1 MSTASPEFE
10 GLTRELMLGR
20 MLAADAAFD
29 GQFITGVVSTGIYCL
44 PSCRA
49 RKPKP
54 ENVLFY
60 ATPIQARAAGLR
72 ACLRCKPD
80 GFQQGVDAGETQF
93 VATLAKVNTCECA
106 NVSVLAQHFQVS
118 TSTLHEVFRTG
129 LQVTPAD
136 WLASRRIEAAGERL
150 LTTRQRVAEIAY
162 EVGFES
168 LSVFG
173 AQFRRR
179 QGLTPQAFRQMPA
192 RQGFTLRLPQ
202 DYRVDATLRDLG
214 RDSHSLSART
224 QGRQHLTAWRVPS
237 GPLLVVLTFEDSG
250 VQVRPAAAFPL
261 ELADWLCLHH
271 MTLRVLGLTHDP
283 ARFEAVVAAQ
293 PDLAPLLQ
301 RGLRL
306 PLVADL
312 FDGVIW
318 AVLGQQVTFS
328 FAGRMRRRLIQGCGT
343 EVGGGL
349 FAPPTPVAVIGVGT
363 AGLQEI
369 GLTRTRA
376 ALLLDLAGRIAD
388 GSLNLELL
396 RTGLAPA
403 ALRALLDFPGIG
415 PWTANYLLVRVLG
428 FQDVLPVGDSALGAA
443 LQQFFNLPDR
453 PGPQQTAALMTR
465 FAPYRSLA
473 TFYFWQSLSTQG
485 VQDESNR
492 SLPDFSQPA

>member
-1 MSTASPEFE
+1 
-10 GLTRELMLGR
+10 

-49 RKPKP
+49 RKPKA

-60 ATPIQARAAGLR
+60 ATPAQARVAGLR

-80 GFQQGVDAGETQF
+80 GFQRGVDAGEAEF
-93 VATLAKVNTCECA
+93 VVTLAKIVPSECA
-106 NVSVLAQHFQVS
+106 NVVSLARHFQVS
-118 TSTLHEVFRTG
+118 TSTLHELFRTC
-129 LQVTPAD
+129 LQITPAD
-136 WLASRRIEAAGERL
+136 WLTSRRIAAAGERL
-150 LTTRQRVAEIAY
+150 LTTRQSVAEIAY

-173 AQFRRR
+173 TQFRRR

-202 DYRVDATLRDLG
+202 GYRADAILRDLG
-214 RDSHSLSART
+214 RDLHGLNART
-224 QGRQHLTAWRVPS
+224 QERQHLTAWRVPS
-237 GPLLVVLTFEDSG
+237 GPLLVALTFEDGG
-250 VQVRPAAAFPL
+250 VQVRPDAAFPL
-261 ELADWLCLHH
+261 DVADWLSLHH

-283 ARFEAVVAAQ
+283 ARFEALVAAQ

-301 RGLRL
+301 RGRGLRL

-312 FDGVIW
+312 FDGLIW

-328 FAGRMRRRLIQGCGT
+328 FAGQMRRRLIQRCGT

-349 FAPPTPVAVIGVGT
+349 VAPPTPTAVT
-363 AGLQEI
+363 ALGAEGLRKI

-376 ALLLDLAGRIAD
+376 ALLLDLAGRIVD
-388 GSLNLELL
+388 GSLNLESL

-403 ALRALLDFPGIG
+403 ALRALLDIPGIG

-428 FQDVLPVGDSALGAA
+428 FQDGLPVGDSALATA
-443 LQQFFNLPDR
+443 LQQYFSLPDR
-453 PGPQQTAALMTR
+453 PGPKQTAALMAR

-473 TFYFWQSLSTQG
+473 TFYFWQSLSNQG
-485 VQDESNR
+485 VHHESTR
-492 SLPDFSQPA
+492 PLSDLPQPA